1 MLLDLFHSGYPHMQ
15 EERRLDYHLT
25 VFNYL
30 TTLAQAS
37 DWARYEELLDI
48 SRGFT
53 AQNEDEEGEHF
64 QNIIFY
70 EQLLYMNTGQVAKA
84 CALAAPICEG
94 IAKYS
99 RKINKARQIT
109 MYMNL
114 ALSFFLREQWTDALT
129 YLNDI
134 TGDQSDARRDM
145 KLTAKLL
152 SFICMY
158 ELREYEHLSYIL
170 RNVTRSKEYEDLQAD
185 PYRPLIS
192 MLTKMIKDP
201 HQARE
206 IIASYA
212 EACRAAYEI
221 ELWSQSIVTG
231 RRMEDL
237 FRDYINASTA

>member
-1 MLLDLFHSGYPHMQ
+1 
-15 EERRLDYHLT
+15 
-25 VFNYL
+25 
-30 TTLAQAS
+30 
-37 DWARYEELLDI
+37 
-48 SRGFT
+48 
-53 AQNEDEEGEHF
+53 
-64 QNIIFY
+64 
-70 EQLLYMNTGQVAKA
+70 
-84 CALAAPICEG
+84 
-94 IAKYS
+94 
-99 RKINKARQIT
+99 
-109 MYMNL
+109 
-114 ALSFFLREQWTDALT
+114 
-129 YLNDI
+129 
-134 TGDQSDARRDM
+134 
-145 KLTAKLL
+145 
-152 SFICMY
+152 MY